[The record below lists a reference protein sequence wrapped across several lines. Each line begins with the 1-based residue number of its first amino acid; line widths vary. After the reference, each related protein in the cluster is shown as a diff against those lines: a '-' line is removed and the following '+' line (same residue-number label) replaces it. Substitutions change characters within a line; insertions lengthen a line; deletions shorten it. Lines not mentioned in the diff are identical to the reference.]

1 MPPLKDPLVNP
12 GQSRS
17 PGLAASLAVFVAGLV
32 VGLGVS
38 AKLGGQFIAGLIIFA
53 GLSFV
58 LSLLQRVAEKTRKR
72 VTAGEAS
79 YRAFFDHAV
88 EGIFRTTPNGHY
100 LAVNQALA
108 DIYGYPT
115 SEALIIGLTDISAQ
129 LYADPKRRDEF
140 RRLMQAHDVV
150 TNFVSEIHHRSGRRI
165 WISENARAVRD
176 WSGALL
182 CYEGTVEDVTEKF
195 EQERTLRAALRQA
208 EIANKMKAAFLAAM
222 SHELKTPLNAVLG
235 FSEIIRDEILGPVG
249 NQGYR
254 DYAADIHDSG
264 ARLLA
269 VINDVLDVSRLE
281 GGLLTIDA
289 RLESVLDVAESAVKR
304 ARDLTHDHRAIEI
317 SLPEGVPPLRADP
330 RRLSQALGN
339 LLANALKFT
348 PSTGQVRFAARLQND
363 GGMHLV
369 VEDSGIGMA
378 EETIAA
384 ALEPFRQLDGT
395 LSRRFEGAGLGLS
408 IAKALAELHG
418 GTLHIQSAVGE
429 GTTVTIALPASC
441 VAKSAK
447 EAAVA

>member
-208 EIANKMKAAFLAAM
+208 EIANKMKAAFQ
-222 SHELKTPLNAVLG
+222 
-235 FSEIIRDEILGPVG
+235 I
-249 NQGYR
+249 
-254 DYAADIHDSG
+254 
-264 ARLLA
+264 
-269 VINDVLDVSRLE
+269 SR
-281 GGLLTIDA
+281 
-289 RLESVLDVAESAVKR
+289 
-304 ARDLTHDHRAIEI
+304 
-317 SLPEGVPPLRADP
+317 
-330 RRLSQALGN
+330 
-339 LLANALKFT
+339 
-348 PSTGQVRFAARLQND
+348 
-363 GGMHLV
+363 
-369 VEDSGIGMA
+369 
-378 EETIAA
+378 
-384 ALEPFRQLDGT
+384 
-395 LSRRFEGAGLGLS
+395 
-408 IAKALAELHG
+408 
-418 GTLHIQSAVGE
+418 
-429 GTTVTIALPASC
+429 
-441 VAKSAK
+441 
-447 EAAVA
+447 

>member
-1 MPPLKDPLVNP
+1 
-12 GQSRS
+12 
-17 PGLAASLAVFVAGLV
+17 
-32 VGLGVS
+32 
-38 AKLGGQFIAGLIIFA
+38 
-53 GLSFV
+53 
-58 LSLLQRVAEKTRKR
+58 
-72 VTAGEAS
+72 
-79 YRAFFDHAV
+79 
-88 EGIFRTTPNGHY
+88 
-100 LAVNQALA
+100 
-108 DIYGYPT
+108 
-115 SEALIIGLTDISAQ
+115 
-129 LYADPKRRDEF
+129 
-140 RRLMQAHDVV
+140 
-150 TNFVSEIHHRSGRRI
+150 
-165 WISENARAVRD
+165 
-176 WSGALL
+176 
-182 CYEGTVEDVTEKF
+182 
-195 EQERTLRAALRQA
+195 
-208 EIANKMKAAFLAAM
+208 
-222 SHELKTPLNAVLG
+222 VLG

-254 DYAADIHDSG
+254 DYAADIHNSG

-304 ARDLTHDHRAIEI
+304 ARDLTRDHRAIEI
-317 SLPEGVPPLRADP
+317 SLPEGVAPLRADP

-441 VAKSAK
+441 VGKSAK